1 MLLTQI
7 QRLPSIADAVIWIQN
22 MLRHLNQQG
31 VVEIIESIIENG
43 KHAGCIYLEMLLHFL
58 PLAIIEIAR
67 GRVNLHNC
75 GQYVAVS

>member
-1 MLLTQI
+1 M
-7 QRLPSIADAVIWIQN
+7 
-22 MLRHLNQQG
+22 
-31 VVEIIESIIENG
+31 IENIIENE
-43 KHAGCIYLEMLLHFL
+43 KYAVYIYLELLLHFL